1 MNDTEDNIEVVVP
14 EDGASEA
21 KNETVVEIQDEL
33 PLEADKSSDENDG
46 DVQKELKK
54 LKKRLEKEKE
64 ARKQAE
70 ESARQATH
78 KLNSAYEKVENSDL
92 QLVSTAIETVKRENE
107 YLKYNYKEALQVGD
121 YDKVAELQEAMS
133 GNAAK
138 LLQLENGKVA
148 LENKPRQVNSDPVEQ
163 FAAQLSPRSADW
175 IRRNPQCVTDPRLQ
189 QKMIAAHNLAI
200 ADGYSADT
208 DDYFGFVEQ
217 TIGLRKAKREESR
230 DEEDTP
236 LSSASKPMQRQAA
249 PPAAPANQGGSTR
262 SNVVRLTRAEAD
274 TAKMFG
280 MTEQEYAKHKIA
292 LQKEGKL

>member
-1 MNDTEDNIEVVVP
+1 MNDTEEKIDVVVP
-14 EDGASEA
+14 EEGAPEI
-21 KNETVVEIQDEL
+21 KDETVVEIQDEL
-33 PLEADKSSDENDG
+33 PFD
-46 DVQKELKK
+46 DVQKTDEEESDVQRELKK
-54 LKKRLEKEKE
+54 LKKKLKKEEE

-70 ESARQATH
+70 ETARQATQ
-78 KLNSAYEKVENSDL
+78 KLNNAYEKVENSDL

-107 YLKYNYKEALQVGD
+107 YLKYSYKEALQVGD

-148 LENKPRQVNSDPVEQ
+148 LESKPRQVTSDPVEQ
-163 FAAQLSPRSADW
+163 FASQLSPRSADW
-175 IRRNPQCVTDPRLQ
+175 VRRNPQCVTDPRLQ

-208 DDYFGFVEQ
+208 DDYFSFVEQ
-217 TIGLRKAKREESR
+217 TIGLKKAKREESR

-249 PPAAPANQGGSTR
+249 PPAAPANQGSSAR